1 MDVLFIAGVCVAI
14 KYRTVLDNEGIGIKH
29 WYVRSHVP
37 KQHNWSLQTCNC
49 CSANILR
56 QPVAVGSFWLWL
68 THEPPVGKCIT
79 CFVRNTQTDMQNRK
93 AVKRPDLKMYNRI
106 GDVSYDGT

>member
-1 MDVLFIAGVCVAI
+1 MDVHVILFIAGVI
-14 KYRTVLDNEGIGIKH
+14 EYRTVLNNEGISIKCH

-56 QPVAVGSFWLWL
+56 QPVAFGSFWLWL

-79 CFVRNTQTDMQNRK
+79 CFVRTTQNRK
-93 AVKRPDLKMYNRI
+93 AVKRPDMEMYNRI